1 MGCSNSAT
9 ITEERNKVEEN
20 PQTTDNNEFN
30 PHIQD
35 EQQIKILSEMLVGE
49 HKGNFHDFYILTKTI
64 GEGSFG
70 KVYKVRQR
78 ATNKTFA
85 MKLVKKDKNFHEGN
99 RDFLNEIYILRKL
112 DHPNILKIFEFFTD
126 KKYFYFIMD
135 YLGGGDLY
143 TQIIKIEH
151 YTEVLAAKIMRQ
163 LFSCVTYLHKMNI
176 VHRDLKPE
184 NMMVSY
190 FNEEE
195 EEIEIKLIDFGTACF
210 YKGGKKLTLKVGS
223 PFYIAPEVIKGS
235 DGLEYDVWS
244 CGIILYILLS
254 GLPPFQGKNNKETF
268 KLIEECNL
276 KFDDHKWKKISEEA
290 KDLVKKCL
298 EKDVNKRIKAIDAL
312 RHPFILNNTNA
323 KGSSIYK
330 KLSLKNSLQNFTSK
344 QKLRQAAVAFIV
356 HQISNTKITQELKK
370 IFNELDN
377 TGDGLLTKEDL
388 KKGYKKFFTDDI
400 NDEDFD
406 EIMKLID
413 QDNSGEISI
422 EEFLRATIDYENIAT
437 EKNLKYAF
445 DYFDRDGS
453 GTLEPD
459 EIRDVLGLAD
469 NEKSKK
475 IINDII
481 KEIDS
486 NGDGL
491 IDFEEFKTMMKKNKE
506 FLLENKKE
514 DNIEDEIE

>member
-1 MGCSNSAT
+1 
-9 ITEERNKVEEN
+9 
-20 PQTTDNNEFN
+20 
-30 PHIQD
+30 
-35 EQQIKILSEMLVGE
+35 MLVSE
-49 HKGNFHDFYILTKTI
+49 HKGNFYDFYFLIKTI

-78 ATNKTFA
+78 GTNKVFA
-85 MKLVKKDKNFHEGN
+85 MKLVKRDNNFHDGN

-135 YLGGGDLY
+135 YVSGGDLY
-143 TQIIKIEH
+143 SQIIEIEH
-151 YTEVLAAKIMRQ
+151 YTEVIAAKIIKQ

-176 VHRDLKPE
+176 IHRDLKLE

-190 FNEEE
+190 YNEKE

-210 YKGGKKLTLKVGS
+210 YKNDKKLSLKIGS

-235 DGLEYDVWS
+235 YGFECDIWS

-254 GLPPFQGKNNKETF
+254 GLPPFQGRSNKETF
-268 KLIEECNL
+268 KYIVNSELE
-276 KFDDHKWKKISEEA
+276 FGPKWKKISDEA
-290 KDLVKKCL
+290 KDLVKRCL
-298 EKDVNKRIKAIDAL
+298 EKDPDKRIKEIDAL
-312 RHPFILNNTNA
+312 HHPFVLNNTSI
-323 KGSSIYK
+323 KGGNIEK
-330 KLSLKNSLQNFTSK
+330 KISLKNTLQNFTSK
-344 QKLRQAAVAFIV
+344 QKLKQAAIAFIV
-356 HQISNTKITQELKK
+356 HQISNTKITLELKK
-370 IFNELDN
+370 IFNQLDT
-377 TGDGLLTKEDL
+377 TGDGLLTKDDL

-406 EIMKLID
+406 EIIKLID

-422 EEFLRATIDYENIAT
+422 EEFLRATIDYENIIT

-445 DYFDRDGS
+445 DYFDKDGN
-453 GTLEPD
+453 GTLDKE
-459 EIRDVLGLAD
+459 EIRDLLGLSEE
-469 NEKSKK
+469 NEKTKN
-475 IINDII
+475 IIDNIV

-506 FLLENKKE
+506 FLFENNKKE
-514 DNIEDEIE
+514 NLEDEIE

>member
-1 MGCSNSAT
+1 MGCSNSGT
-9 ITEERNKVEEN
+9 INEIKNKEEEKQE
-20 PQTTDNNEFN
+20 TTINEFN
-30 PHIQD
+30 THIQN

-49 HKGNFHDFYILTKTI
+49 HKGNFFYFYILTKTI

-78 ATNKTFA
+78 STNKLFA
-85 MKLVKKDKNFHEGN
+85 MKLVKKDNKFQDGKK
-99 RDFLNEIYILRKL
+99 DFLNEIYILRKL

-135 YLGGGDLY
+135 YLSGGDLY
-143 TQIIKIEH
+143 SHIIKLEH

-163 LFSCVTYLHKMNI
+163 LFSCVSYLHKMNI

-190 FNEEE
+190 YNEKEQ
-195 EEIEIKLIDFGTACF
+195 EIEIKLIDFGTACF
-210 YKGGKKLTLKVGS
+210 YKGDKKLTLKVGS

-235 DGLEYDVWS
+235 YGFEYDVWS

-276 KFDDHKWKKISEEA
+276 TFNSHKWKKISSEA
-290 KDLVKKCL
+290 IDLVKKCL

-312 RHPFILNNTNA
+312 RHPFILNNINI
-323 KGSSIYK
+323 KGSLIDK

-344 QKLRQAAVAFIV
+344 QKLKQAAVAFIV

-370 IFNELDN
+370 IFNQLDN

-413 QDNSGEISI
+413 QDDSGEISI

-445 DYFDRDGS
+445 DYFDKDGS
-453 GTLEPD
+453 GTLEPE
-459 EIRDVLGLAD
+459 EIRDILGLAD
-469 NEKSKK
+469 NEKSNK
-475 IINDII
+475 IINNII

-491 IDFEEFKTMMKKNKE
+491 IDYEEFKTIMKKNKE
-506 FLLENKKE
+506 ILLENKKDE
-514 DNIEDEIE
+514 NIEDEIE